1 MTFLLRP
8 PVCLVQALV
17 DGGGVP
23 ALVQLLP
30 AGGDLA
36 TAAAGV
42 LRELCALRCGRV
54 RSLSLAGGGLSASPH
69 ALPAQVA
76 KAHSLRLILLST
88 CSKEVSASL

>member
-1 MTFLLRP
+1 M
-8 PVCLVQALV
+8 

-23 ALVQLLP
+23 ALVRLLP

-54 RSLSLAGGGLSASPH
+54 RSSLWLKEAPSVPRP
-69 ALPAQVA
+69 LPVPAAQCRQA
-76 KAHSLRLILLST
+76 PSN
-88 CSKEVSASL
+88 